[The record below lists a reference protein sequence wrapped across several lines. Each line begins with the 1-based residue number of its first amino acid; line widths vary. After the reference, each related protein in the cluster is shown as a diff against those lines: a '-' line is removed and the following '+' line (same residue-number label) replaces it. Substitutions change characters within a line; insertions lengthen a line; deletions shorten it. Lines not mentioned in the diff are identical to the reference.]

1 MVARQD
7 QSTDPELLEALLQA
21 RRGTA
26 FFAR

>member
-7 QSTDPELLEALLQA
+7 QSTDPELLEGLLQA